1 MSKCLYC
8 YKELEPGEV
17 DFHKSCCKKFFG
29 THTAPSL
36 DYTRAQMDELA
47 AQVIRS
53 QTTLTGVQPKLSLNL
68 DKHKDSQ
75 KLTIVGLWGDY
86 IFKPQTERFAMLP
99 EIEDL
104 TMHLA
109 EIAKIKIV
117 PHTLIRMKDGSIGYL
132 TKRIDRKADGEKI
145 AMEDMC
151 QLTERQTEHKYRSS
165 YEQIGKAIRKYSTN
179 AQLDM
184 VDFLELVYFSWLTG
198 NNDMH
203 LKNFS
208 LYSPAGEPVLTPAY
222 DLLNAAI
229 SNPVDDKELALNLN
243 GKKKRMK
250 DADFR
255 NAYRTCGVPEIVFDR
270 VKKKYVDL
278 LPKFEEEIHAS
289 FLSDEIKT
297 LYIELLHRRHAQ
309 SSAGFL
315 KSVRNKLTLYGLETL
330 KCRRK
335 SSIGCWPL
343 S

>member
-1 MSKCLYC
+1 MKRAMSKCLYC

-17 DFHKSCCKKFFG
+17 DFHKSCCRKFFG
-29 THTAPSL
+29 TATAPSL
-36 DYTRAQMDELA
+36 DYTREEMDELA

-75 KLTIVGLWGDY
+75 KLTIVGLWGGY

-99 EIEDL
+99 ENEDL

-109 EIAKIKIV
+109 EIAKLKIV

-132 TKRIDRKADGEKI
+132 TKRIDRTKRGEKI

-165 YEQIGKAIRKYSTN
+165 YEQIGKAIRKYS
-179 AQLDM
+179 AYPQLDM
-184 VDFLELVYFSWLTG
+184 VDFMELVYFSWLTG

-222 DLLNAAI
+222 DLLSAAI
-229 SNPVDDKELALNLN
+229 SNPADDEELALNLN
-243 GKKKRMK
+243 GKKKHIK
-250 DADFR
+250 DADFI
-255 NAYRTCGVPEIVFDR
+255 AAFKTCGVPEIVFER
-270 VKKKYVDL
+270 IKKKYLGL
-278 LPKFEEEIHAS
+278 LPKFEEEIRLS
-289 FLSDEIKT
+289 FLSEELKT
-297 LYIELLHRRHAQ
+297 AYIELLHR
-309 SSAGFL
+309 
-315 KSVRNKLTLYGLETL
+315 N
-330 KCRRK
+330 
-335 SSIGCWPL
+335 I
-343 S
+343 

>member
-17 DFHKSCCKKFFG
+17 DFHKSCCRKFFG
-29 THTAPSL
+29 TTTVPLL
-36 DYTRAQMDELA
+36 DYTREQMDELA
-47 AQVIRS
+47 AQVIQS

-68 DKHKDSQ
+68 NKHRNSQ

-99 EIEDL
+99 ENEDL

-109 EIAKIKIV
+109 EIAKLKIV

-151 QLTERQTEHKYRSS
+151 QLTERQTENKYRSS

-222 DLLNAAI
+222 DLLNAVL
-229 SNPVDDKELALNLN
+229 SNPADDEELALNLN

-250 DADFR
+250 DADFKA
-255 NAYRTCGVPEIVFDR
+255 AYRTCGVPEIVFER
-270 VKKKYVDL
+270 IKKKYVDL
-278 LPKFEEEIHAS
+278 LPKFEEEILCS
-289 FLSDEIKT
+289 FLSDELKT
-297 LYIELLHRRHAQ
+297 AYIELLHKR
-309 SSAGFL
+309 L
-315 KSVRNKLTLYGLETL
+315 KV
-330 KCRRK
+330 
-335 SSIGCWPL
+335 
-343 S
+343 

>member
-17 DFHKSCCKKFFG
+17 DFHKSCCRKFFG
-29 THTAPSL
+29 TATAPSL

-68 DKHKDSQ
+68 DKHKDSR
-75 KLTIVGLWGDY
+75 KLTIVGLWGDF
-86 IFKPQTERFAMLP
+86 IFKPQTDRFAMLP
-99 EIEDL
+99 ENEDL

-222 DLLNAAI
+222 DLLNTVI
-229 SNPVDDKELALNLN
+229 SNPADDEELALNLN

-255 NAYRTCGVPEIVFDR
+255 TAYRTCGVPEIVFDR
-270 VKKKYVDL
+270 VKKKYKNL
-278 LPKFEEEIHAS
+278 LPKFEEEIQCS
-289 FLSDEIKT
+289 FLSDELKT
-297 LYIELLHRRHAQ
+297 FYIDLLRRRLMA
-309 SSAGFL
+309 
-315 KSVRNKLTLYGLETL
+315 
-330 KCRRK
+330 
-335 SSIGCWPL
+335 
-343 S
+343 

>member
-17 DFHKSCCKKFFG
+17 DFHKSCCRKFFG
-29 THTAPSL
+29 TAMAPSL

-47 AQVIRS
+47 AQVIQS

-75 KLTIVGLWGDY
+75 KLTIVGLWGGY
-86 IFKPQTERFAMLP
+86 IFKPQAERFAMLP
-99 EIEDL
+99 ENEDL

-109 EIAKIKIV
+109 EIARLKTV

-132 TKRIDRKADGEKI
+132 TKRIDRTDDGVKI

-165 YEQIGKAIRKYSTN
+165 YEQIGKAIRRHSAN

-208 LYSPAGEPVLTPAY
+208 LYSPASEPILTPAY
-222 DLLNAAI
+222 DLLNVTI
-229 SNPVDDKELALNLN
+229 SNPGDDEEFALNLN
-243 GKKKRMK
+243 GKKKRIK
-250 DADFR
+250 DDDFKA
-255 NAYRTCGVPEIVFDR
+255 AYRTCGVPEIVFDR

-278 LPKFEEEIHAS
+278 LPKFEDEIQRS
-289 FLSDEIKT
+289 FLSDDLKDA
-297 LYIELLHRRHAQ
+297 YSQLLHQR
-309 SSAGFL
+309 L
-315 KSVRNKLTLYGLETL
+315 MV
-330 KCRRK
+330 
-335 SSIGCWPL
+335 
-343 S
+343 

>member
-8 YKELEPGEV
+8 YKELGPGEV
-17 DFHKSCCKKFFG
+17 DFHKSCCRKFFG
-29 THTAPSL
+29 TVTAPSL

-99 EIEDL
+99 ENEDL

-208 LYSPAGEPVLTPAY
+208 LYSPAGEPMLTPAY
-222 DLLNAAI
+222 DLLNTVI
-229 SNPVDDKELALNLN
+229 SNPADDEELALNLN
-243 GKKKRMK
+243 GKKKRMT

-255 NAYRTCGVPEIVFDR
+255 SAYRTCGVPEIVFDH
-270 VKKKYVDL
+270 VKKKYKNL
-278 LPKFEEEIHAS
+278 LPKFEEEIQCS
-289 FLSDEIKT
+289 FLSDELKT
-297 LYIELLHRRHAQ
+297 FYIDLLRRRLMA
-309 SSAGFL
+309 
-315 KSVRNKLTLYGLETL
+315 
-330 KCRRK
+330 
-335 SSIGCWPL
+335 
-343 S
+343 

>member
-17 DFHKSCCKKFFG
+17 DFHKSCCRKFFG
-29 THTAPSL
+29 TTTAPAL
-36 DYTRAQMDELA
+36 DYTREEMDELA
-47 AQVIRS
+47 AQVIKS

-75 KLTIVGLWGDY
+75 KLTIVGLWGGY

-99 EIEDL
+99 ENEDL

-109 EIAKIKIV
+109 EIAKLKIV

-132 TKRIDRKADGEKI
+132 TKRIDRTKKGDKI

-165 YEQIGKAIRKYSTN
+165 YEQIGKAIRKYSTYP
-179 AQLDM
+179 QLDM

-208 LYSPAGEPVLTPAY
+208 LYSPAGEPVLAPAY
-222 DLLNAAI
+222 DLLSAAI
-229 SNPVDDKELALNLN
+229 SNPADDEELALNLN
-243 GKKKRMK
+243 GKKKHLK
-250 DADFR
+250 DSDFV
-255 NAYRTCGVPEIVFDR
+255 AAFRTCGVPEIVFDR
-270 VKKKYVDL
+270 IKKKYLDL
-278 LPKFEEEIHAS
+278 LPKFEEEIQRS
-289 FLSDEIKT
+289 FLSEDLKAA
-297 LYIELLHRRHAQ
+297 YIELLHKRMKA
-309 SSAGFL
+309 
-315 KSVRNKLTLYGLETL
+315 
-330 KCRRK
+330 
-335 SSIGCWPL
+335 
-343 S
+343 